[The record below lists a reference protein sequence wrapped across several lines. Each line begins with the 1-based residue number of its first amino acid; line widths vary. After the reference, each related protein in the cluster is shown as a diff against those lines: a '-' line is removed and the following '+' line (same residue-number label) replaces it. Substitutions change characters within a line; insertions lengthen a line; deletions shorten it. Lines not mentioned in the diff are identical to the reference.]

1 MKFDFVIGNPP
12 YQDESNGE
20 KRNYAPPV
28 YNLFLDEAYKV
39 ANVVEMIHPARFLF
53 NAGSTPKDWN
63 EKMLSDPH
71 LKVPFYEQDSDKVF
85 PGISTPIKGGIAI
98 TYRDSNKEYGAIQAF
113 TQYEEMNSIVH
124 KITTREDFVSL
135 YNIVYSRT
143 SYRLTDEMHKEYP
156 EAVKKQSKGHLYDM
170 SSNIFKLLP
179 EIFYD
184 EIPDDDNEYIGI
196 VGRDG
201 QRVTKY
207 IKRIYV
213 NDVDNLGIY
222 KLFVA
227 QANGSGLFGEVLSPP
242 ILAEPNLGHTE
253 TFLSIGKFETLYE
266 AQALE
271 KYIKTKFLRALLGV
285 LKVTQNGNK
294 PVWRMIPM
302 QEFSQNSDI
311 DWNLSI
317 SKIDKQ
323 LCEKYDLNNEEIQFL
338 DANVKEM
345 E

>member
-39 ANVVEMIHPARFLF
+39 ADVVEMIHPARFLF

-63 EKMLSDPH
+63 EKMLSDSH

-124 KITTREDFVSL
+124 KVTTRKDFVSL
-135 YNIVYSRT
+135 YDIVYSRT

-156 EAVKKQSKGHLYDM
+156 EAVKIQSKGHLYDM

-184 EIPDDDNEYIGI
+184 EVPDDVIERILHVMDKVFEEYSSKDSWSLSRLTHGELSWKKSRVGIADGVNGDNPMSLEDIREDAKR
-196 VGRDG
+196 VR
-201 QRVTKY
+201 QRRVM
-207 IKRIYV
+207 
-213 NDVDNLGIY
+213 LSQ
-222 KLFVA
+222 F
-227 QANGSGLFGEVLSPP
+227 GL
-242 ILAEPNLGHTE
+242 I
-253 TFLSIGKFETLYE
+253 
-266 AQALE
+266 
-271 KYIKTKFLRALLGV
+271 
-285 LKVTQNGNK
+285 
-294 PVWRMIPM
+294 
-302 QEFSQNSDI
+302 
-311 DWNLSI
+311 
-317 SKIDKQ
+317 
-323 LCEKYDLNNEEIQFL
+323 
-338 DANVKEM
+338 
-345 E
+345 